1 MVAQGEG
8 RSPMTSSD
16 AETDSKPIIIII
28 IIIYSSQAASRAAT
42 PPRVEPQIHGCK
54 ISWNLGVGS

>member
-28 IIIYSSQAASRAAT
+28 KPEAIIFNAFKTNDVDIY
-42 PPRVEPQIHGCK
+42 
-54 ISWNLGVGS
+54 